1 MTCNT
6 HDVCTLLIQ
15 ISRLAVI
22 GDNRHKQHGEE
33 DHLGVFGASGEEDHL
48 GVFGASG
55 EEDYLG
61 VFGASGATETQLVR
75 EGWVEVCRGT
85 GKGSVLSY

>member
-6 HDVCTLLIQ
+6 HDVCTLLMQ

-33 DHLGVFGASGEEDHL
+33 DH
-48 GVFGASG
+48 
-55 EEDYLG
+55 LG